1 LLELEG
7 ENNMT
12 QKEILQFINK
22 NMSCALATCID
33 NKPHVRGMWMYRADE
48 KGIIFHTGVMRD
60 LYKQLLANPNIELCF
75 HNGDSQN
82 LIQVRVSGVA
92 VLEKDGKLKEEIISQ
107 RPFLKPIVAQHGQ
120 DSIVV
125 FRVKEMVA
133 SVWSMAKN
141 LEPKEYVAI
150 K

>member
-1 LLELEG
+1 MG
-7 ENNMT
+7 EQNMT
-12 QKEILQFINK
+12 QKEIFEFINQ
-22 NMSCALATCID
+22 NMSCTLATCVN

-60 LYKQLLANPNIELCF
+60 LYKQLQTNPDIELCF
-75 HNGDSQN
+75 HNAGPQN
-82 LIQVRVSGVA
+82 LMQVRVSGIA
-92 VLEKDGKLKEEIISQ
+92 VPENDNKLREEIISQ

-120 DSIVV
+120 ECIAV
-125 FRVKEMVA
+125 FRVKEMAA

-141 LEPKEYVAI
+141 LEPKECVVI

>member
-1 LLELEG
+1 
-7 ENNMT
+7 MT
-12 QKEILQFINK
+12 QEEILEFINK
-22 NMSCALATCID
+22 NMSCALATSIN

-48 KGIIFHTGVMRD
+48 KGIIFHTGVMRE
-60 LYKQLLANPNIELCF
+60 LYKHLMENPQIELCF
-75 HNGDSQN
+75 HNNDPQN

-92 VLEKDGKLKEEIISQ
+92 VPEKDDKLLEEIVSG
-107 RPFLKPIVAQHGQ
+107 RPFLKPIVAQHGRE
-120 DSIVV
+120 SIVV